1 MKKFNIVLALVLG
14 GLVSL
19 SAQAIE
25 QRAWHKDVIGK
36 DCKVCHDNGIKQ
48 FPSDQAC
55 LQCHD
60 VDDLAEQTARSE
72 EAKWQNPHNNLHY
85 GKDLPCQECHGEHKP
100 KKPLCSNCH
109 TFKFDKHQE

>member
-48 FPSDQAC
+48 FPSDQSC

-60 VDDLAEQTARSE
+60 VDELAKKTARSE
-72 EAKWQNPHNNLHY
+72 EDKWQNPHNNLHY
-85 GKDLPCQECHGEHKP
+85 GKDLPCQECHSEHKT
-100 KKPLCSNCH
+100 KEPLCSSSH
-109 TFKFDKHQE
+109 TFKYDKHKG